1 MSLINNIKI
10 IFTRLDVDERIQ
22 SIEDMIS
29 SINEENI
36 DDNHIISIY
45 AIHKGLAEDISTIG
59 FYFTLKKLIWY
70 ILGFVVIITFWKFVS
85 VDVIM
90 AILYIVIELTI
101 AILLIVILK
110 IICKGFRKIE
120 FITFQEKHKNTLKE
134 LLKFSKFQKY
144 EYYIME
150 LVDIYNKYG
159 SFLGEGEDHSR
170 VVGNKINQI
179 YGFNGMVDV
188 CDNIKDL
195 IGIASGRELEMAWN
209 NIGDWLG

>member
-101 AILLIVILK
+101 AILSSLPNL
-110 IICKGFRKIE
+110 
-120 FITFQEKHKNTLKE
+120 
-134 LLKFSKFQKY
+134 
-144 EYYIME
+144 
-150 LVDIYNKYG
+150 
-159 SFLGEGEDHSR
+159 
-170 VVGNKINQI
+170 
-179 YGFNGMVDV
+179 
-188 CDNIKDL
+188 
-195 IGIASGRELEMAWN
+195 
-209 NIGDWLG
+209 